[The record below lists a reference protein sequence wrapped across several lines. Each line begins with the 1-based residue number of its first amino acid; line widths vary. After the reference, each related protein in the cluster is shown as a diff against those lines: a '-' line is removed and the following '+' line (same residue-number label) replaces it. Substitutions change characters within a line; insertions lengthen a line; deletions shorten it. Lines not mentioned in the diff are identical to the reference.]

1 MRLRSF
7 DDATGRG
14 FVEQLFSRFTTT
26 LVGIALVISAVLLGV
41 SDAGPHLTAQVP
53 LFPFLGAVV
62 GLGGLLLLL
71 RSLRAAFERRR

>member
-1 MRLRSF
+1 
-7 DDATGRG
+7 
-14 FVEQLFSRFTTT
+14 